1 MITRNDCV
9 LLLTEIQSQTGENT
23 TKYVKELFKGN
34 EVDIDI
40 LRYINSK
47 RQLDLTKFY
56 QKLRKSYNNKRSSL
70 YINIVKETEDPTE
83 VLTTLA
89 SLNLQILLFA
99 KGVDDKPMFFSH
111 ARSNEI
117 TLVLN
122 NYFKTYDIQP
132 CLKLLRLI
140 KADLKVCEFIE
151 GRNEIQTN

>member
-9 LLLTEIQSQTGENT
+9 LLLTEIQNRTGEST
-23 TKYVKELFKGN
+23 IKYVKELFKSN
-34 EVDIDI
+34 DLDINV
-40 LRYINSK
+40 LKYINNK

-89 SLNLQILLFA
+89 SLNLQILLFS
-99 KGVDDKPMFFSH
+99 KNVDDKPMFFSH

-132 CLKLLRLI
+132 CLKLLKLI
-140 KADLKVCEFIE
+140 KADLKVCELIDGRIE
-151 GRNEIQTN
+151 PSSQ